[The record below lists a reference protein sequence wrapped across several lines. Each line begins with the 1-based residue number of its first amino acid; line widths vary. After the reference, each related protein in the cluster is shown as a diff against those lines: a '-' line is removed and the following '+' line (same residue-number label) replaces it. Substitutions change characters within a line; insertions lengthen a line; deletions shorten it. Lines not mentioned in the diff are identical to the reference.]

1 MRIRKEIVKAG
12 RYLIPDADGKE
23 TLPDG
28 TKATWHEIT
37 PERMQKWVAN
47 FHAMK
52 AAGIHVPAPW
62 SHVQEVEKEVRS
74 PNGRKR
80 KQLVKQLV
88 QPVVVG
94 PGGTLSSSADNAGF
108 WEDLAYDAVNKV
120 LVGDVEAPGDVDDP
134 NTPAGK
140 LGTTVKETSIHV
152 VPKWTDGKGRTWD
165 EAPLHIACV
174 THGIEPGQSNFV
186 PVSEGLSL
194 AMSFYQDEEGL
205 DAEEPDGDEELG
217 LEEDPLQASGDYTA
231 QAMQLLADSVNI
243 VLPGDT
249 NELNF
254 MERLV
259 IALTQYAACNEDEE
273 DEGSITQPPE
283 GANQKAAPFIMSFTD
298 KQRTALLK
306 TVNPETGKN
315 FTADELSALSPVA
328 PAAPAVPEISEAVLM
343 SHPVV
348 QKLVG
353 GMAGLQDAYNGQAKA
368 NYAKRIEA
376 LKKRG
381 AKAEFITQL
390 ETLNQGL
397 TMSFANGQP
406 VKQEIDYKLEAAEA
420 MAAPF
425 AAAAPD
431 FSAGFAMSHGTDTVV
446 LGADQMP
453 YSIHGQASDAP
464 ANTDSVEASFKRL
477 QASGLFM

>member
-12 RYLIPDADGKE
+12 RYLIPDQNGTE

-28 TKATWHEIT
+28 TKAKWHDIT
-37 PERMQKWVAN
+37 PERMQKWVES
-47 FHAMK
+47 FHSMK
-52 AAGIHVPAPW
+52 AAGIKVPAPYA
-62 SHVQEVEKEVRS
+62 HVQEVKQ
-74 PNGRKR
+74 GRK
-80 KQLVKQLV
+80 KVKQLV

-94 PGGTLSSSADNAGF
+94 PGGTLSTSFDNAGF
-108 WEDLAYDAVNKV
+108 WEELAYDAVNEV
-120 LVGDVEAPGDVDDP
+120 LVGEVEAPGDTSDP

-140 LGTTVKETSIHV
+140 LGTTVQETSIHV
-152 VPKWTDGKGRTWD
+152 VPKWTDGKGRTWE

-186 PVSEGLSL
+186 PVSDGLSL
-194 AMSFYQDEEGL
+194 SMSFYQDQEEVDPAL
-205 DAEEPDGDEELG
+205 AEGEPDGDEL
-217 LEEDPLQASGDYTA
+217 LDEEDPLAATGDYTA
-231 QAMQLLADSVNI
+231 QAIQLLADSCNI

-249 NELNF
+249 NEVNF

-298 KQRTALLK
+298 KQQAALLK

-315 FTADELSALSPVA
+315 FTTAELQALSPAA
-328 PAAPAVPEISEAVLM
+328 PAAPAVTEIPEAVLM

-348 QKLVG
+348 QKLIG
-353 GMAGLQDAYNGQAKA
+353 GMGGLQSAYNEQAKA

-381 AKAEFITQL
+381 AKAEFVTAL
-390 ETLNQGL
+390 ETLNAGL
-397 TMSFANGQP
+397 TMSFVDGKP

-420 MAAPF
+420 MAPTSPF
-425 AAAAPD
+425 QSATPD
-431 FSAGFAMSHGTDTVV
+431 FQAGFAMSHGTDTVV
-446 LGADQMP
+446 LGADHMP
-453 YSIHGQASDAP
+453 YALNGGVDQPASA
-464 ANTDSVEASFKRL
+464 DSVSESFKRL
-477 QASGLFM
+477 KASGIF

>member
-12 RYLIPDADGKE
+12 KYLIPDENGTE
-23 TLPDG
+23 TLPNG

-47 FHAMK
+47 FHSMK

-62 SHVQEVEKEVRS
+62 AHVEEVKK
-74 PNGRKR
+74 GRKT
-80 KQLVKQLV
+80 VKQLV

-94 PGGTLSSSADNAGF
+94 PGGTLASSADNAGF
-108 WEDLAYDAVNKV
+108 WEELAYDPINEV
-120 LVGDVEAPGDVDDP
+120 LVGEVEAPGDTDDP

-194 AMSFYQDEEGL
+194 AMSFYQDEDPDL
-205 DAEEPDGDEELG
+205 ATEEPDGDEELG
-217 LEEDPLQASGDYTA
+217 LEEDPLQTSGNYTA
-231 QAMQLLADSVNI
+231 QAIQLLADSCNV

-249 NELNF
+249 NEVNF

-283 GANQKAAPFIMSFTD
+283 GANQKAAPFIMSFTQ
-298 KQRTALLK
+298 KQQAALLK

-315 FTADELSALSPVA
+315 FTADELSALSA
-328 PAAPAVPEISEAVLM
+328 PAAPAAPAITDEILM
-343 SHPVV
+343 SHPTV

-353 GMAGLQDAYNGQAKA
+353 GMSGLQAAYNDASRA

-381 AKAEFITQL
+381 AKAEFVTAL
-390 ETLNQGL
+390 ETLNAGL
-397 TMSFANGQP
+397 TMSFVEGKP

-420 MAAPF
+420 MASPFVAPS
-425 AAAAPD
+425 PD
-431 FSAGFAMSHGTDTVV
+431 FQAGFAMSHGNETVV
-446 LGADQMP
+446 LTADQMP
-453 YSIHGQASDAP
+453 YSIHGQAADAP
-464 ANTDSVEASFKRL
+464 VS
-477 QASGLFM
+477 QASADASYQRLRAAGLL